1 MKTFT
6 QSFYRLSYQSSTK
19 GDIYD
24 AVTFGASLSTRAA
37 VGKVMVVLSCDSV
50 EDGWFY
56 ADAYTM
62 LKEGLIKLHYI
73 NPKNLV
79 LKASEKK
86 IQPRIFGYDR
96 HSVFTFRNLKFP
108 ERDLGYRRQI
118 KVPKVTNH
126 SEILRFY
133 V

>member
-1 MKTFT
+1 M
-6 QSFYRLSYQSSTK
+6 SNQSSTK

-24 AVTFGASLSTRAA
+24 ALTFGASLSTRAA

-73 NPKNLV
+73 NPNNLV

-96 HSVFTFRNLKFP
+96 HSVFTLRNLKFP

-118 KVPKVTNH
+118 KVPKVTKH
-126 SEILRFY
+126 SEILSFY